1 MGDVKVNEDSVSL
14 ESSDAP
20 TENGTNIPEAQNN
33 EENKEVAETEK
44 ESKESENSLPTKM
57 EVDEDNKLSS
67 DDKEAEEVPSKEIPP
82 VSKRKSRSSR
92 SSSSNSLPPNVSPKQ
107 MESEDTKGVIS
118 KAKNEEQSE
127 NARVNVSDD
136 EADFFGFESPADND
150 RCSLLIKRMNRLIE
164 SFNQVE
170 ESDDFIGF
178 ETDTSDIQSKSND
191 VDSVDSHAD
200 VTMNETE
207 YTEGLMAP
215 LSTRK
220 TPRSVK
226 KSVNVDLSNPEF
238 KKPFEYG
245 WIRELVYRSTSDS
258 NIRRNADI
266 YYYTPGGK
274 KVRSSREILE
284 YLSGSDLTL
293 DNFTFFKEPIGLND
307 PSKEIIR
314 EAKAKPGP
322 RGLEDG
328 TPPVKKLTP
337 KVKLTTPSTPSNASK
352 FSSPKEN
359 TKASLTPKVVFKGN
373 TATKNR
379 INSGKNKLDKKRK
392 SAGPDDVDIIMESAE
407 WSPDQK
413 INPTR
418 DVCSIECRLAMGLI
432 PTLQCHK
439 CLCLYHPEC
448 VGLQKEKLKPSHSY
462 ACKNCQVMKS
472 PPPPTLPPPA
482 TLPPMAS
489 LPPPPPLT
497 PIVPVSRASK
507 STMVTS
513 SGSTIS
519 SVSTQSATV
528 NSRSGGIVGAVTTW
542 LAPSSSIQVAPQEHT
557 MASTDSPQG
566 LVSLN
571 GRPFLFIP
579 KHNVVNVVNSQQ
591 SSIEGGEVSNPPSL
605 FLVPCD
611 PPPKQLGAKGGDP
624 SPTQLTNGVK
634 RPLDLQEDDSFPPPE
649 KKQKQ
654 SQSRKQGSQ
663 SPDCVSS
670 QSATKEDGP
679 NFMQNLNAGFI
690 GLLHT
695 FQYLKVYELLRAACV
710 SRMWNFVA
718 SHTSLWETVRMK
730 NSKVRD
736 WNGFGRTLLKHGT
749 RTLDLRKMIVPD
761 TIEEQVHMWEELSQA
776 VKNVKSLTKVDM
788 GRCSPAALSLM
799 AEAVP
804 QLKSLVS
811 LAISWKERNSSG
823 SQRRRANELDLAP
836 FTKLTNLTELKLKAA
851 QNGIELKN
859 FECLKE
865 LKNLTSLALTTVKNL
880 DGIEEYLP
888 TGLVSL
894 ELGECSTLST
904 EMATQTLPKLTN
916 LVRLR
921 LEKGQNDC
929 PTIALL
935 NAIAGLPNLVQLE
948 LINFDVKPGFD
959 KALSKCTNIQTL
971 LIIPTYVTQSAT
983 TNHVVMGGVAKL
995 SHSLNYFIWG
1005 LTLELLKVTDLF
1017 IGQVE
1022 NQKGNKP
1029 LVPKKGSGDS
1039 IPILKPATDGEPKEG
1054 GQPSQVDILALPNLQ
1069 RVLTTLLPQTKIKIL
1084 KVPFSAT
1091 WRQTVTDA

>member
-413 INPTR
+413 I
-418 DVCSIECRLAMGLI
+418 
-432 PTLQCHK
+432 K
-439 CLCLYHPEC
+439 
-448 VGLQKEKLKPSHSY
+448 
-462 ACKNCQVMKS
+462 
-472 PPPPTLPPPA
+472 
-482 TLPPMAS
+482 
-489 LPPPPPLT
+489 
-497 PIVPVSRASK
+497 
-507 STMVTS
+507 
-513 SGSTIS
+513 
-519 SVSTQSATV
+519 
-528 NSRSGGIVGAVTTW
+528 
-542 LAPSSSIQVAPQEHT
+542 
-557 MASTDSPQG
+557 
-566 LVSLN
+566 
-571 GRPFLFIP
+571 
-579 KHNVVNVVNSQQ
+579 
-591 SSIEGGEVSNPPSL
+591 
-605 FLVPCD
+605 
-611 PPPKQLGAKGGDP
+611 
-624 SPTQLTNGVK
+624 TNGVK

-811 LAISWKERNSSG
+811 LAISTVLPARLPFASTLTMSCISEIRQWASLFALMPP
-823 SQRRRANELDLAP
+823 QRANELDLAP

>member
-1 MGDVKVNEDSVSL
+1 MGDVKVNEDTASV
-14 ESSDAP
+14 ENNDAP
-20 TENGTNIPEAQNN
+20 VENGTNNPEVQN
-33 EENKEVAETEK
+33 EKENKEVAETEK
-44 ESKESENSLPTKM
+44 VEKEPKASENSSTKM
-57 EVDEDNKLSS
+57 EVDEDDSKLSS
-67 DDKEAEEVPSKEIPP
+67 EDKEAEEVPLKEIPP

-92 SSSSNSLPPNVSPKQ
+92 SSSSNSLPPNASSPKQ
-107 MESEDTKGVIS
+107 METEDS
-118 KAKNEEQSE
+118 KDVSSKPKDNEQPE
-127 NARVNVSDD
+127 NAKVNNKSDD
-136 EADFFGFESPADND
+136 EADFFGFDPPTDND
-150 RCSLLIKRMNRLIE
+150 KCTVLIKALNRFVE
-164 SFNQVE
+164 SLNRVE
-170 ESDDFIGF
+170 ESDDFMGF
-178 ETDTSDIQSKSND
+178 DTDTSDIHSKSND
-191 VDSVDSHAD
+191 VDSIDSHAD

-215 LSTRK
+215 LSAKK

-245 WIRELVYRSTSDS
+245 WVRELVYRSTSDS

-266 YYYTPGGK
+266 YYYTPTGK

-284 YLSGSDLTL
+284 FLTGSDLTL
-293 DNFTFFKEPIGLND
+293 DNFTFFKEPIGLNN
-307 PSKEIIR
+307 PAKEIIR

-322 RGLEDG
+322 RGIEDG

-337 KVKLTTPSTPSNASK
+337 KVKLTTPSTPSNTSK
-352 FSSPKEN
+352 FSSTKEN
-359 TKASLTPKVVFKGN
+359 AKASLTPKVVFKGN
-373 TATKNR
+373 AAKNR

-448 VGLQKEKLKPSHSY
+448 VGLQKEKLKPNHSY

-472 PPPPTLPPPA
+472 PPPPTLPPPVS
-482 TLPPMAS
+482 LPPIVS

-497 PIVPVSRASK
+497 PIVPVSRGSNK
-507 STMVTS
+507 TTIVTCSGPPVSSVTS
-513 SGSTIS
+513 QST
-519 SVSTQSATV
+519 TV

-542 LAPSSSIQVAPQEHT
+542 LAPSSSIQGAPQEHPMT
-557 MASTDSPQG
+557 STDTPQG

-611 PPPKQLGAKGGDP
+611 PPPKQLGAKCGDP
-624 SPTQLTNGVK
+624 APTQLTNGVK
-634 RPLDLQEDDSFPPPE
+634 RPLDSPEDDSLPPPE
-649 KKQKQ
+649 KKQK
-654 SQSRKQGSQ
+654 QSRKQGSQ

-670 QSATKEDGP
+670 HSAKDDGP

-761 TIEEQVHMWEELSQA
+761 TIEEQAHMWEELSLA

-799 AEAVP
+799 AEAAP
-804 QLKSLVS
+804 QLKSLIS

-851 QNGIELKN
+851 QNGIEIKN

-894 ELGECSTLST
+894 ELGECSTLSP

-959 KALSKCTNIQTL
+959 KALAKCTNIQTL
-971 LIIPTYVTQSAT
+971 LIIPTYVTQDKSKT
-983 TNHVVMGGVAKL
+983 KKETN
-995 SHSLNYFIWG
+995 
-1005 LTLELLKVTDLF
+1005 
-1017 IGQVE
+1017 Q
-1022 NQKGNKP
+1022 
-1029 LVPKKGSGDS
+1029 
-1039 IPILKPATDGEPKEG
+1039 
-1054 GQPSQVDILALPNLQ
+1054 
-1069 RVLTTLLPQTKIKIL
+1069 
-1084 KVPFSAT
+1084 
-1091 WRQTVTDA
+1091 

>member
-1 MGDVKVNEDSVSL
+1 MGDVKVNEDTASV
-14 ESSDAP
+14 ENSDTP
-20 TENGTNIPEAQNN
+20 IENGTNVPEVQND
-33 EENKEVAETEK
+33 KKVAETEK
-44 ESKESENSLPTKM
+44 VEKETKESDENSMKM
-57 EVDEDNKLSS
+57 EVDEDDGKLSS
-67 DDKEAEEVPSKEIPP
+67 GDKEAEEVPSKEIPP
-82 VSKRKSRSSR
+82 VSKRKSRASR
-92 SSSSNSLPPNVSPKQ
+92 SSSSNSLPANASPKQ
-107 MESEDTKGVIS
+107 METEES
-118 KAKNEEQSE
+118 KNVSVKQEGKEQSE
-127 NARVNVSDD
+127 KAKVNNDSDD
-136 EADFFGFESPADND
+136 EADFFGFEPPSDDDKCNV
-150 RCSLLIKRMNRLIE
+150 LIKAMNRLVE
-164 SFNQVE
+164 SLNQVE
-170 ESDDFIGF
+170 ESDDFMGF
-178 ETDTSDIQSKSND
+178 DTDTSDVHSKSND
-191 VDSVDSHAD
+191 VDSIDSHAD

-215 LSTRK
+215 VSARK
-220 TPRSVK
+220 TSRSAK
-226 KSVNVDLSNPEF
+226 KSINVDLSNPEF

-266 YYYTPGGK
+266 YYYTPTGK

-284 YLSGSDLTL
+284 FLTGSDLTV

-307 PSKEIIR
+307 PTKEIIR

-322 RGLEDG
+322 RGTEDG
-328 TPPVKKLTP
+328 TTPVKKLTP
-337 KVKLTTPSTPSNASK
+337 KVKMTTPSTPSNTSK

-359 TKASLTPKVVFKGN
+359 AKASLTPKVVFKGN
-373 TATKNR
+373 ASKNR
-379 INSGKNKLDKKRK
+379 INSAKNKLDKKRK

-413 INPTR
+413 I
-418 DVCSIECRLAMGLI
+418 
-432 PTLQCHK
+432 K
-439 CLCLYHPEC
+439 
-448 VGLQKEKLKPSHSY
+448 
-462 ACKNCQVMKS
+462 
-472 PPPPTLPPPA
+472 
-482 TLPPMAS
+482 
-489 LPPPPPLT
+489 
-497 PIVPVSRASK
+497 
-507 STMVTS
+507 
-513 SGSTIS
+513 
-519 SVSTQSATV
+519 
-528 NSRSGGIVGAVTTW
+528 
-542 LAPSSSIQVAPQEHT
+542 
-557 MASTDSPQG
+557 
-566 LVSLN
+566 
-571 GRPFLFIP
+571 
-579 KHNVVNVVNSQQ
+579 
-591 SSIEGGEVSNPPSL
+591 
-605 FLVPCD
+605 
-611 PPPKQLGAKGGDP
+611 
-624 SPTQLTNGVK
+624 TNGVK
-634 RPLDLQEDDSFPPPE
+634 RPLDSPEDDSLPPPE
-649 KKQKQ
+649 KKQK
-654 SQSRKQGSQ
+654 QSRKQGSQ
-663 SPDCVSS
+663 SPDCVTS
-670 QSATKEDGP
+670 QPAKDDSP

-761 TIEEQVHMWEELSQA
+761 TIEEQAHMWEELSQA

-788 GRCSPAALSLM
+788 GRCSPAALSLI
-799 AEAVP
+799 AEAAP
-804 QLKSLVS
+804 QLKSLIS
-811 LAISWKERNSSG
+811 LAI
-823 SQRRRANELDLAP
+823 RANELDLAP

-859 FECLKE
+859 FESLKE

-894 ELGECSTLST
+894 ELGECSTLSA

-948 LINFDVKPGFD
+948 LINFDIKPGFD
-959 KALSKCTNIQTL
+959 KALAKCTNIQTL

-1029 LVPKKGSGDS
+1029 IVPKKGSGDS

>member
-1 MGDVKVNEDSVSL
+1 MGDVKVNEDTASV
-14 ESSDAP
+14 ENNDAP
-20 TENGTNIPEAQNN
+20 VENGTNNPEVQN
-33 EENKEVAETEK
+33 EKENKEVAETEK
-44 ESKESENSLPTKM
+44 VEKEPKASENSSTKM
-57 EVDEDNKLSS
+57 EVDEDDSKLSS
-67 DDKEAEEVPSKEIPP
+67 EDKEAEEVPLKEIPP

-92 SSSSNSLPPNVSPKQ
+92 SSSSNSLPPNASSPKQ
-107 MESEDTKGVIS
+107 METEDS
-118 KAKNEEQSE
+118 KDVSSKPKDNEQPE
-127 NARVNVSDD
+127 NAKVNNKSDD
-136 EADFFGFESPADND
+136 EADFFGFDPPTDND
-150 RCSLLIKRMNRLIE
+150 KCTVLIKALNRFVE
-164 SFNQVE
+164 SLNRVE
-170 ESDDFIGF
+170 ESDDFMGF
-178 ETDTSDIQSKSND
+178 DTDTSDIHSKSND
-191 VDSVDSHAD
+191 VDSIDSHAD

-215 LSTRK
+215 LSAKK

-245 WIRELVYRSTSDS
+245 WVRELVYRSTSDS

-266 YYYTPGGK
+266 YYYTPTGK

-284 YLSGSDLTL
+284 FLTGSDLTL
-293 DNFTFFKEPIGLND
+293 DNFTFFKEPIGLNN
-307 PSKEIIR
+307 PAKEIIR

-322 RGLEDG
+322 RGIEDG

-337 KVKLTTPSTPSNASK
+337 KVKLTTPSTPSNTSK
-352 FSSPKEN
+352 FSSTKEN
-359 TKASLTPKVVFKGN
+359 AKASLTPKVVFKGN
-373 TATKNR
+373 AAKNR

-413 INPTR
+413 I
-418 DVCSIECRLAMGLI
+418 
-432 PTLQCHK
+432 K
-439 CLCLYHPEC
+439 
-448 VGLQKEKLKPSHSY
+448 
-462 ACKNCQVMKS
+462 
-472 PPPPTLPPPA
+472 
-482 TLPPMAS
+482 
-489 LPPPPPLT
+489 
-497 PIVPVSRASK
+497 
-507 STMVTS
+507 
-513 SGSTIS
+513 
-519 SVSTQSATV
+519 
-528 NSRSGGIVGAVTTW
+528 
-542 LAPSSSIQVAPQEHT
+542 
-557 MASTDSPQG
+557 
-566 LVSLN
+566 
-571 GRPFLFIP
+571 
-579 KHNVVNVVNSQQ
+579 
-591 SSIEGGEVSNPPSL
+591 
-605 FLVPCD
+605 
-611 PPPKQLGAKGGDP
+611 
-624 SPTQLTNGVK
+624 TNGVK
-634 RPLDLQEDDSFPPPE
+634 RPLDSPEDDSLPPPE
-649 KKQKQ
+649 KKQK
-654 SQSRKQGSQ
+654 QSRKQGSQ

-670 QSATKEDGP
+670 HSAKDDGP

-761 TIEEQVHMWEELSQA
+761 TIEEQAHMWEELSLA

-799 AEAVP
+799 AEAAP
-804 QLKSLVS
+804 QLKSLIS
-811 LAISWKERNSSG
+811 LAI
-823 SQRRRANELDLAP
+823 RANELDLAP

-851 QNGIELKN
+851 QNGIEIKN

-894 ELGECSTLST
+894 ELGECSTLSP

-959 KALSKCTNIQTL
+959 KALAKCTNIQTL

-1029 LVPKKGSGDS
+1029 IVPKKGSGDS